1 MTHFNCNYIE
11 LIFKLATTKFLKNG
25 TKKESKS

>member
-11 LIFKLATTKFLKNG
+11 LIFKLATTKFKEYG
-25 TKKESKS
+25 TKEESKS